1 MNTSH
6 NANTN
11 HNIGY
16 ARISTQDQT
25 LALQQDALAKVP
37 CDRIFTDTASGAK
50 TDRAGLTEALSHLR
64 KGDTLVVW
72 KLDRLGRSLKQL
84 IEVALDLEKRGIGL
98 RSLQEQIDTTT
109 PGGKL
114 VFHVFGAL
122 AEFERDLV
130 RERTQAGLSA
140 ARARGRVGG
149 RRPVLTGKKAETA
162 LAMYRSRALP
172 VAEICKTLGVSRTSL
187 YRLIS
192 AHKDAEEKV
201 TA

>member
-6 NANTN
+6 SGNAS

-25 LALQQDALAKVP
+25 LVLQQDALAKVP
-37 CDRIFTDTASGAK
+37 CDRVFTDTASGAK

-162 LAMYRSRALP
+162 LTMYRSRALP

-192 AHKDAEEKV
+192 LPAHQYPRNC
-201 TA
+201 